1 MQQWAGTIGY
11 LLVFFAIL
19 YFMMI
24 RPQQRQQK
32 QRREMLSRVK
42 ANDHIVTIGG
52 IHGRVTRV
60 KEDRVTVR
68 IADKV
73 EIELEKSAIGSVLS
87 QSKEKE
93 TPKENVRSK
102 EKENEES

>member
-1 MQQWAGTIGY
+1 MQQWAGTFGY

-42 ANDHIVTIGG
+42 TNDNIVTIGG
-52 IHGRVTRV
+52 IHGRITRV

-73 EIELEKSAIGSVLS
+73 EIELEKSAIGSVVNP
-87 QSKEKE
+87 SKEKE
-93 TPKENVRSK
+93 T
-102 EKENEES
+102 EKDNKDKDTE